1 MAAFTEHIAHH
12 PRHMIA
18 CVVGALVMV
27 IGFALDLPVVAAV
40 GAVACAAGCGSMIW
54 MMVIAPRTHRYGSGT

>member
-1 MAAFTEHIAHH
+1 
-12 PRHMIA
+12 
-18 CVVGALVMV
+18 V
-27 IGFALDLPVVAAV
+27 IGFALDLPAVAAV